1 MYSLPNLL
9 TISRIVVIP
18 VIFMMVYIHATLW
31 QLVAA
36 ILFIV
41 ASITDY
47 LDGYLARSRNETSAF
62 GRLLDPIAD
71 KLLVT
76 SALVVILAV
85 PGMVVCKLSYI
96 PVIVILCREILV
108 SGLREFLMEVKVGM
122 PVTRLAKWK
131 TGFQMTALS
140 MMLLKGFWLWG
151 GIGEIL
157 LWIAGVLTFITGY
170 QYFQKSLNYIKKSK
184 RRQSRQPERVNRQQ
198 KPKSR
203 PRRKPR
209 LPKRLPVKKRPAK
222 RLRKRLPSKGLIK
235 PGIRM
240 DKDKAHILVVDDDTR
255 LRSLLQRFLRENGF
269 YVSTA
274 KDAAEARERLT
285 EYKFD
290 LLIVDIMM
298 PNETGLAFW
307 KSFALRAICR

>member
-108 SGLREFLMEVKVGM
+108 SGLREFLAEVHVGM

-140 MMLLKGFWLWG
+140 MILVGYMFHNLGV
-151 GIGEIL
+151 IL
-157 LWIAGVLTFITGY
+157 LWVAAVLTFVTGY
-170 QYFQKSLNYIKKSK
+170 QYFQKSLDYVKSVEAAKNPKLADVKEAVEEIKAVVEKAKTGIKKMHAK
-184 RRQSRQPERVNRQQ
+184 KVLAK
-198 KPKSR
+198 KPLK
-203 PRRKPR
+203 
-209 LPKRLPVKKRPAK
+209 VKKAGKPAAKKTPAK
-222 RLRKRLPSKGLIK
+222 RSAA
-235 PGIRM
+235 
-240 DKDKAHILVVDDDTR
+240 KAA
-255 LRSLLQRFLRENGF
+255 
-269 YVSTA
+269 A
-274 KDAAEARERLT
+274 KSG
-285 EYKFD
+285 K
-290 LLIVDIMM
+290 
-298 PNETGLAFW
+298 
-307 KSFALRAICR
+307 

>member
-140 MMLLKGFWLWG
+140 MILVGYMFHNLGV
-151 GIGEIL
+151 IL
-157 LWIAGVLTFITGY
+157 LWVAAVLTFVTGY
-170 QYFQKSLNYIKKSK
+170 QYFQKSLDYVKSVEAAKNPKLADVKEAVEEIKAVVEKAKTGIKKMHAK
-184 RRQSRQPERVNRQQ
+184 KVLAK
-198 KPKSR
+198 KPLK
-203 PRRKPR
+203 
-209 LPKRLPVKKRPAK
+209 VKKAGKPAAKKTPAK
-222 RLRKRLPSKGLIK
+222 RSAA
-235 PGIRM
+235 
-240 DKDKAHILVVDDDTR
+240 KAA
-255 LRSLLQRFLRENGF
+255 
-269 YVSTA
+269 A
-274 KDAAEARERLT
+274 KSG
-285 EYKFD
+285 K
-290 LLIVDIMM
+290 
-298 PNETGLAFW
+298 
-307 KSFALRAICR
+307 

>member
-140 MMLLKGFWLWG
+140 MMLLKGFWFWG
-151 GIGEIL
+151 GIFYYRLSIFSEESELHQKNRKDGQ
-157 LWIAGVLTFITGY
+157 AGSQGGKVVG
-170 QYFQKSLNYIKKSK
+170 
-184 RRQSRQPERVNRQQ
+184 
-198 KPKSR
+198 KSR
-203 PRRKPR
+203 KAGHEEDRAGQK
-209 LPKRLPVKKRPAK
+209 
-222 RLRKRLPSKGLIK
+222 
-235 PGIRM
+235 GIR
-240 DKDKAHILVVDDDTR
+240 
-255 LRSLLQRFLRENGF
+255 
-269 YVSTA
+269 
-274 KDAAEARERLT
+274 
-285 EYKFD
+285 
-290 LLIVDIMM
+290 
-298 PNETGLAFW
+298 
-307 KSFALRAICR
+307 

>member
-1 MYSLPNLL
+1 MYSLPNIL

-18 VIFMMVYIHATLW
+18 VIFMMVYIQASVW
-31 QLVAA
+31 QLLAA
-36 ILFIV
+36 VLFIV

-47 LDGYLARSRNETSAF
+47 LDGYLARARNETSAF

-170 QYFQKSLNYIKKSK
+170 QYFQKSLDYVKKIEKESKAEKKNNVVAENKKTAEVKVSAKKKAATAKKTAPKKSA
-184 RRQSRQPERVNRQQ
+184 
-198 KPKSR
+198 
-203 PRRKPR
+203 
-209 LPKRLPVKKRPAK
+209 KKAK
-222 RLRKRLPSKGLIK
+222 K
-235 PGIRM
+235 
-240 DKDKAHILVVDDDTR
+240 
-255 LRSLLQRFLRENGF
+255 
-269 YVSTA
+269 
-274 KDAAEARERLT
+274 
-285 EYKFD
+285 
-290 LLIVDIMM
+290 
-298 PNETGLAFW
+298 
-307 KSFALRAICR
+307 